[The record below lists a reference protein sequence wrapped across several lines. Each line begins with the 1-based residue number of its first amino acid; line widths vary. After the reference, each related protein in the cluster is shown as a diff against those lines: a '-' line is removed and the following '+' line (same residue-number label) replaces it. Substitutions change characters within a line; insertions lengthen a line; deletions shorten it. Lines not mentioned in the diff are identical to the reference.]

1 MSLEKL
7 IESYYAP
14 KKGNELLIQLI
25 ESKLEEELGIP
36 KVFVPSPIDIESG
49 KRGTESYQEYVELL
63 KNIKTNSPFLWQR
76 LERVNM
82 FLKDPKR
89 IIKNANIK
97 QAFSSFLLIQEIK
110 ENLER
115 LEPTMAGFQ
124 AETIIAQL
132 IDGSKEANNGA
143 VDVESQ
149 EFGGFQIK
157 TLKESNLSVGGSFKN
172 VVNFYK
178 QRNEEYNYIIILKS
192 SKVGIYYFYA
202 FLLSFQE
209 FLNEFELTGFKK
221 EFRDFV
227 DPKYLTKESFDEFN
241 TILGKYFNPR
251 TNDIYIPPF
260 TFSSQTT
267 PDEVLERFNILKF
280 LEKNKKIMDVNKYYT
295 LDTSFSLKQSYVTKI
310 FRNRETPGAGTTFLG
325 ELDLRDEVLT
335 KLRDV
340 YKRSLTGKMFEVLD
354 SLKESIQ
361 TMNSFFASRNQGTG
375 NQTVTNLNNTTNK
388 FSEYFIKENKS

>member
-25 ESKLEEELGIP
+25 ENKLEEQLGIP

-49 KRGTESYQEYVELL
+49 KKGTASYQEYVELL

-76 LERVNM
+76 IERVNM

-260 TFSSQTT
+260 TFNSQTT

-361 TMNSFFASRNQGTG
+361 TMNSFFASRNQGAG
-375 NQTVTNLNNTTNK
+375 NQTVANLNNTTNK
-388 FSEYFIKENKS
+388 FSEYFIKETEP